1 MRVRT
6 SMNGNASRAGSVA
19 DEAAE
24 WLAIL
29 TDASCTNEERQRFVE
44 WLKRSNLHVDEF
56 LRLSALT
63 KQLTRSALWPQ
74 HDIQDLIAQATTT
87 QNVTALPD
95 RRDEMRTGSKAAAQ
109 GQMGR
114 GDGQALPA
122 RAASRHRFAWA
133 LAACVIPVLALLT
146 LLIVKFDPLDLTAPT
161 YATSIGELRSITLED
176 GSVVELNTSSKVRA
190 RFTAKTREIQLLRGE
205 AVFKVAKNPNRPFR
219 VSAGSTQIIAVGTEF
234 NVYARQAKTVV
245 TVIEGRV
252 RVTDHPPASR
262 ASGSATAV
270 PERDL
275 ELTVG
280 EQAVIAPHLPISRI
294 KLADSRQAV
303 SWTERR
309 LIFDDTPLGDAADEF
324 ARYNPKLIHIEDP
337 KLRNIKVSGVFNATD
352 PASLVEFVEAY
363 GSVHI
368 QTEPD
373 GWTLY

>member
-1 MRVRT
+1 MRVRSST
-6 SMNGNASRAGSVA
+6 TGNASRGGSVA
-19 DEAAE
+19 EEAAE
-24 WLAIL
+24 WLATL
-29 TDASCTNEERQRFVE
+29 TDASCTNDERQRFVE
-44 WLKRSNLHVDEF
+44 WLKCSNLHVDEF
-56 LRLSALT
+56 LRVSALT
-63 KQLTRSALWPQ
+63 KRLTRSELWPQ
-74 HDIQDLIAQATTT
+74 QDIQELIEQAVSSR
-87 QNVTALPD
+87 NVITALPG
-95 RRDEMRTGSKAAAQ
+95 RDAEPTPRFR
-109 GQMGR
+109 MG
-114 GDGQALPA
+114 
-122 RAASRHRFAWA
+122 WA
-133 LAACVIPVLALLT
+133 LAACLVPIFAVLT
-146 LLIVKFDPLDLTAPT
+146 LLIVRFDPLGLTGGV

-190 RFTAKTREIQLLRGE
+190 RFTPQLREIQLLRGE

-252 RVTDHPPASR
+252 RVTDHPPAGR
-262 ASGSATAV
+262 ASGSANAV
-270 PERDL
+270 AERDL